1 MFIKTIFAISFA
13 ALALAAATPAVQ
25 PRHLS
30 QESTFCLV
38 RPFGT
43 KLNQTNVDPGSVANA
58 ITEVA
63 TNVDADVL
71 SHDTY

>member
-1 MFIKTIFAISFA
+1 M
-13 ALALAAATPAVQ
+13 
-25 PRHLS
+25 
-30 QESTFCLV
+30 
-38 RPFGT
+38 
-43 KLNQTNVDPGSVANA
+43 LNQTNVDPGSVANA